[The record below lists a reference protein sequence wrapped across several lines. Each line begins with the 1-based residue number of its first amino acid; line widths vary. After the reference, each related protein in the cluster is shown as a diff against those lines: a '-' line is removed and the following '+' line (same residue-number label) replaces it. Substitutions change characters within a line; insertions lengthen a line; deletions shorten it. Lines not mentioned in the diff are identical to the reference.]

1 MRLALAAVTL
11 AAALAAGCGASE
23 AGEEPPPPTTAAA
36 PPTVPPAA
44 GDEEPAVRREDL
56 PGLAV
61 PPSELP
67 DGFTLRREG
76 FIEPG
81 GDVVAA
87 YRRSFT
93 GGDAPLGRSLVADVT
108 SEVAVF
114 EDVTGAKEGLG
125 VIGLALFGEQVEA
138 AFADLIRSVVG
149 IEAERVAGRTLAV
162 RGLGDAA
169 LVAEAEFDSEA
180 GRTAAAYVVVQV
192 GPLHHAI
199 LLVGLPGQLRPDD
212 AVALARAQVPKL
224 RAATE
229 GVFAA

>member
-1 MRLALAAVTL
+1 MRLVLATVTL
-11 AAALAAGCGASE
+11 AAALAAGCGSASE
-23 AGEEPPPPTTAAA
+23 VGEERPPSATDAA
-36 PPTVPPAA
+36 PPAA
-44 GDEEPAVRREDL
+44 ADEEPALRREDL
-56 PGLAV
+56 PALAV
-61 PPSELP
+61 PPSGLP
-67 DGFTLRREG
+67 DGFAVRREG

-87 YRRSFT
+87 YRRSFS
-93 GGDAPLGRSLVADVT
+93 GSDAPLGQSLVADVT
-108 SEVAVF
+108 SEVALF

-149 IEAERVAGRTLAV
+149 IEAENVAGRTLAV
-162 RGLGDAA
+162 RGLGDGA

-192 GPLHHAI
+192 GSLHHAI
-199 LLVGLPGQLRPDD
+199 LLVGLPGQLRTDD
-212 AVALARAQVPKL
+212 AVALARAQVPRL

-229 GVFAA
+229 GAFAA

>member
-11 AAALAAGCGASE
+11 AAVTLAAGCGAASE
-23 AGEEPPPPTTAAA
+23 AGEEPAPPTTAA
-36 PPTVPPAA
+36 VPPAA
-44 GDEEPAVRREDL
+44 ADEEPTVRPGDL
-56 PGLAV
+56 PELAV
-61 PPSELP
+61 PPSDLP
-67 DGFTLRREG
+67 DGYALRREG
-76 FIEPG
+76 FIELG

-87 YRRSFT
+87 YRRSFS
-93 GGDAPLGRSLVADVT
+93 GGEAPLGQSLVADVT
-108 SEVAVF
+108 SEVALF

-149 IEAERVAGRTLAV
+149 IEAENVAGRTLAV
-162 RGLGDAA
+162 RGLGDGA

-192 GPLHHAI
+192 GPLHHAV
-199 LLVGLPGQLRPDD
+199 LLVGVPGQLRTDD
-212 AVALARAQVPKL
+212 AVALARAQVPRL

-229 GVFAA
+229 GAFAA